1 MPSSGF
7 HAYQVYTKYTDIH
20 QAKHSCTS
28 KHLYIFFCFMYMN
41 VLTVCLYLHCMGAWK
56 PERATEL
63 LELLSQTVVNCHL
76 HTRNWMNPDPL
87 YEHQALRT
95 DEPVWYFSQ
104 RINFENFNP
113 KYNWSF
119 RRDYFICGLLLCV
132 DYCVCGIMMLHGGT
146 HRAEAGSWISE

>member
-28 KHLYIFFCFMYMN
+28 KHLYIYFCFMYMN

-76 HTRNWMNPDPL
+76 HTRNWTLIL
-87 YEHQALRT
+87 YMSIRHSELMSLFGI
-95 DEPVWYFSQ
+95 FSQ

-132 DYCVCGIMMLHGGT
+132 DYCVYGIMMLHGGT